1 MTTNLRRRLRLAL
14 PAALLAAAAHAEEAK
29 EAEPEKI
36 TVVGTSIKQTP
47 IDEPYAVDVTSR
59 DNLADQ
65 GAPRLTD
72 LIRNLGASHGVV
84 GERSSW
90 YNSSQGGAI
99 MESVANVN
107 LRGLGASRTLVLING
122 RRQVYVPTRLIGGRF
137 VDINVIPAIA
147 LGRMEVLKEG
157 AGAIYGSDA
166 VGGIA
171 NFVTRHDFDGFEM
184 SASHDHFDDAGDT
197 LLGGIWGGDV
207 GDSHLVIAAEHGRR
221 QELRARDRSW
231 ALRGLQT
238 DWEAA
243 YSGVGNP
250 GQFRFPDI
258 DPTAE
263 NVDRAKLARLLNAD
277 DVPRQIDPRCE
288 DLGGWDYE
296 EDEDKGFH
304 NCLFRYQPWDSLIEK
319 TRNTNLFAELNG
331 PLTDRSDYHLE
342 ALWSEAVIPGWHAT
356 PSYPLFQWR
365 PRGLQEVGADHPGR
379 RQFCADY
386 GGGDAFAAH
395 CADPSAWYFYG
406 RPFGNSGPT
415 RFPRRDTR
423 TWRLAAGVTGDFD
436 LGERLLDYDASLS
449 YSKSSANNRIPGI
462 YAERLFLAYRGYG
475 GPNCG
480 VGVVPNKNVATG
492 MKLGP
497 TGGRKAGEGDCM
509 YYNPFSNAIQYSA
522 QPAIGLPNYRL
533 AGRPNPDFRADLANS
548 PELHAWLNETINPND
563 EAELLVGDI
572 TVSGSLWEDV
582 GFALGYM
589 YRRFEAR
596 GEPNDLSSL
605 TANPCPVVGD
615 RNCLLK
621 AGESTSPQERGIYTW
636 TNTFHPYD
644 ETHTSHRVFG
654 ELALALGEDLDVQL
668 AANYEDAEDNSS
680 LDPKIGLRYRLTDA
694 VSLRGSAQ
702 TTFRTPSTDDLNSD
716 APLTTL
722 ESITV
727 TDAWLQ
733 VERVGDESIDPEEA
747 FTFNLGVVVQADDG
761 TELTVDYWSYDF
773 EDVIAG
779 LPSDKIAN
787 LYDDEN
793 TRAQVQQYI
802 YCPNGLGTGTCAA
815 KDMIG
820 LQTPL
825 VNWPGIKTSGIDWH
839 LMRPF
844 QLERGELTLDL
855 SGTYTIEY
863 DIDDLTLAG
872 KTLLAGSDAAG
883 KLNRGHAVA
892 PPIPDWKGRLS
903 AVWRWSDYTLAGHVN
918 HISSYD
924 DTDYEQKI
932 DSHTTLDLTFR
943 WHLPDR
949 GLNLAASILNATDED
964 PPFVNVEHGYD
975 GLTHDGKGRRFKLGL
990 TYSFF

>member
-231 ALRGLQT
+231 SLRELQKPHR
-238 DWEAA
+238 AA

-250 GQFRFPDI
+250 GQFRFPDLAK
-258 DPTAE
+258 PAQELGRAE
-263 NVDRAKLARLLNAD
+263 LFEKYTDKST
-277 DVPRQIDPRCE
+277 PKQIDPRCE
-288 DLGGWDYE
+288 DLGGLDNQA
-296 EDEDKGFH
+296 G
-304 NCLFRYQPWDSLIEK
+304 NCMFRYQPWDSLIEK

-342 ALWSEAVIPGWHAT
+342 ALWSEAVIPGWNAT
-356 PSYPLFQWR
+356 PSYPLFQWNF
-365 PRGLQEVGADHPGR
+365 RGLQEVGKNHPGR
-379 RQFCADY
+379 QKFCADY
-386 GGGDAFAAH
+386 GGDDAFAAH
-395 CADPSAWYFYG
+395 CADDSAWYFHG

-415 RFPRRDTR
+415 RATRRDTR
-423 TWRLAAGVTGDFD
+423 TWRLAAGITGDFD
-436 LGERLLDYDASLS
+436 LGERLLDYDANLS
-449 YSKSSANNRIPGI
+449 YSNSSANNRLPGI
-462 YAERLFLAYRGYG
+462 YTQRLFLAYRGYG

-480 VGVVPNKNVATG
+480 VGVVPEDSVATG
-492 MKLGP
+492 MQLGD
-497 TGGRKAGEGDCM
+497 TGGRMPGEGDCM

-522 QPAIGLPNYRL
+522 QPAINLPGYV
-533 AGRPNPDFRADLANS
+533 AGQLNPDFRPDLANS

-615 RNCLLK
+615 RDCLGE
-621 AGESTSPQERGIYTW
+621 GESISPQERGIYTW

-702 TTFRTPSTDDLNSD
+702 TTFRTPSTDDLNSG

-722 ESITV
+722 EYIASTKV
-727 TDAWLQ
+727 WLQ

-747 FTFNLGVVVQADDG
+747 FTFNFGVVVQADDG

-779 LPSDKIAN
+779 LPSSEIAG
-787 LYDDEN
+787 LYENTN
-793 TRAQVQQYI
+793 TRAQVEQYI
-802 YCPNGLGTGTCAA
+802 YCPDGLNTGTCDADEIVA
-815 KDMIG
+815 
-820 LQTPL
+820 LRTPL
-825 VNWPGIKTSGIDWH
+825 VNWPGVKTSGIDWH

-863 DIDDLTLAG
+863 DIDDLAVG
-872 KTLLAGSDAAG
+872 GATLLEGFDAAG
-883 KLNRGHAVA
+883 KLNFGHALA

-903 AVWRWSDYTLAGHVN
+903 AIWRWGDCTLAGHVN
-918 HISSYD
+918 HISSYVDVVKEDGKPD
-924 DTDYEQKI
+924 DKRKI

-943 WHLPDR
+943 WQLPDR